1 MLKLLQG
8 LQDIRHGLWFVPA
21 ILVTLAIFLAALLVE
36 FDATL
41 GHDALAQ
48 WPRLFGAGAEGAR
61 STLQTIAGAMVSVA
75 TLTFSITV
83 LVLSTAATQYTPA
96 VIRTFMASRPTQWVL
111 GVFLGIFVYCLV
123 VLRSIHG
130 GDETFIPSLA
140 VTFSLV
146 LAVLGVGMLVYYI
159 HHIASS
165 IQASFIVSNVAEE
178 TIRAIDATYP
188 ELSQKESR
196 PKSAGATFSCR
207 DCHQVNAAHTGYLRT
222 VDRKGVAAFADR
234 HGVTVQF
241 IKKVGDF
248 VIEDTTLALCDR
260 EPDSRMQREFKD
272 LYTVGHYRT
281 VEQDIGVGIRQLVD
295 IALRANSPGVND
307 TSTALL
313 CIDYLGAVVIRLS
326 SRDLGAKDKP
336 AAEHLSEKEI
346 VIMPD
351 RTFNDFLSDVF
362 DPLRCNAGDNI
373 EVYVRLVDTLQ
384 LAADNVRNPAH
395 RERLRTQL
403 ARVHEDARARITAP
417 NQFALISKALHGAGT
432 PGALTNGP

>member
-146 LAVLGVGMLVYYI
+146 LAVLGVGMLVFYI
-159 HHIASS
+159 HHIATS

-188 ELSQKESR
+188 EISHEESR
-196 PKSAGATFSCR
+196 TESGVAFSCS
-207 DCHQVNAAHTGYLRT
+207 DCHRVNAAHTGYLRT
-222 VDRKGVAAFADR
+222 VDRKGLAAFAGR
-234 HGVTVQF
+234 HGVTVRF

-260 EPDSRMQREFKD
+260 KPDSHMQREFKD

-281 VEQDIGVGIRQLVD
+281 VEQDVGVGIRQLVD

-336 AAEHLSEKEI
+336 AAEHSSKKDI
-346 VIMPD
+346 VTMPD
-351 RTFNDFLSDVF
+351 KTFNDFLSDAF

-373 EVYVRLVDTLQ
+373 EVYVRLIDALHF
-384 LAADNVRNPAH
+384 AADNVRNPAH
-395 RERLRTQL
+395 RERLRAQL
-403 ARVHEDARARITAP
+403 ARVHEDARTRITAP
-417 NQFALISKALHGAGT
+417 NQFALISKALDEAGT
-432 PGALTNGP
+432 PGSLTNGP